1 MTKGRKQA
9 AVWQGFAQGGLLALG
24 TYFLGLL
31 VLAFLVVKGLLPESG
46 SFIGIAVWCVIS
58 ALLGGLLTVWRTSIR
73 GGGLLTGAIF
83 AGVLAVTAL
92 CAFPI
97 SLTSMTAWTGFQ
109 PIPLLCA
116 AGGAAVLCGLDL
128 PAGRRLAVRL
138 AGH

>member
-24 TYFLGLL
+24 TYFMGLL

-92 CAFPI
+92 CCWNE
-97 SLTSMTAWTGFQ
+97 TAWLGQ
-109 PIPLLCA
+109 GGVLLLCA
-116 AGGAAVLCGLDL
+116 VGGGLL
-128 PAGRRLAVRL
+128 SSLFRPGKRRRR
-138 AGH
+138 

>member
-73 GGGLLTGAIF
+73 GGGLLTGA
-83 AGVLAVTAL
+83 VTAL
-92 CAFPI
+92 CCWNE
-97 SLTSMTAWTGFQ
+97 TAWLGQ
-109 PIPLLCA
+109 GGVLLLCA
-116 AGGAAVLCGLDL
+116 VGGGLL
-128 PAGRRLAVRL
+128 SSLFRPGKCRRR
-138 AGH
+138 